1 LSLDILG
8 KIDHTIPG
16 KQNPLSGNG
25 KTVMPP
31 EDDLEICLRPTSFID
46 SDSPSIAAFAKQSI
60 GDAKGDVEKAVKLF
74 YAVRDE
80 IRYDPYNISLT
91 REWLRASSTLRRGYG
106 YCVAK
111 AVVLTAAAR
120 AVGIPARLGFA
131 DVINHL
137 ATERLRR
144 VMQTDI
150 FAWHGFTELFL
161 EGRWVKAT
169 PTFNISLCRR
179 FGVKPLEFDGR
190 HDALF
195 HEYDSRGNRHIE
207 YVRYHGSYADLPYDT
222 ILEGFR
228 KYYPAYFREDG
239 SMITGNFEKEAGKD
253 RKGKE

>member
-1 LSLDILG
+1 M
-8 KIDHTIPG
+8 K
-16 KQNPLSGNG
+16 KQNMSPKEN
-25 KTVMPP
+25 
-31 EDDLEICLRPTSFID
+31 LEMYLRPTTFID
-46 SDSPSIAAFAKQSI
+46 SDSPTVAAFAKQSI
-60 GDAKGDVEKAVKLF
+60 GDAKSGVDKAVRLF

-91 REWLRASSTLRRGYG
+91 HEWLRASSTLKRGFG

-111 AVVLTAAAR
+111 AVVLSAAAR
-120 AVGIPARLGFA
+120 NAGIPARLGFA
-131 DVINHL
+131 DVVNHL

-144 VMQTDI
+144 MMQTDI
-150 FAWHGFTELFL
+150 FAWHGFSELFL

-195 HEYDSRGNRHIE
+195 HEYDSRGNRHME
-207 YVRYHGSYADLPYDT
+207 YVHQHGSFADLPYDT
-222 ILEGFR
+222 ILENFR

-239 SMITGNFEKEAGKD
+239 SMITGNFEKEAMED
-253 RKGKE
+253 RKK